1 VYYGTY
7 IAVAILVLK
16 IILLIVTLLA
26 LYGVAKG
33 ILTKNIKNKKT
44 TFVMVEYTKLG
55 MLLTLSYT
63 SEASPGSVHFVPNF
77 KSAKRP

>member
-7 IAVAILVLK
+7 IAIAILVLK

-33 ILTKNIKNKKT
+33 NLTKQRKK
-44 TFVMVEYTKLG
+44 VKKE
-55 MLLTLSYT
+55 
-63 SEASPGSVHFVPNF
+63 
-77 KSAKRP
+77 KRTEKFAAHCL